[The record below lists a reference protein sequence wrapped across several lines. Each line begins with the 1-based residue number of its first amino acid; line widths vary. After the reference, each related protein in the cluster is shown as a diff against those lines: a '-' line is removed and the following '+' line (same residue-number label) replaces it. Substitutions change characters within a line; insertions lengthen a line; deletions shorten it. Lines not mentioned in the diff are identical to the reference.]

1 MSDPLTW
8 HAVLAD
14 WRIPL
19 PGLAVL
25 IAIAAGYLWCARRV
39 RDWPI
44 RHTAWFLAGLVVIA
58 FAIADGLNGYSR
70 ILFAMHMVQHLV
82 LIVVAPL
89 CLVLGSP
96 LRLVHASAGE
106 RARPWLRRFGRS
118 GPVRV
123 AVHPLTSL
131 AVYTLVVVGTHLTP
145 FQQSALLHPQLHR
158 LEELMYLAAGVLL
171 LLRVIGNE
179 PGAPRL
185 PALPRLVLLF
195 AAMVVDAIAGVALL
209 MSPREP
215 FPAYAAVPRHW
226 GPGPVADIHWGGAIM
241 WVGGDALMAAIAI
254 IVIAQWVRS
263 PDSSQDLGPWLE
275 SARRSAVG
283 AEFDE
288 KVSLDE
294 DDEPLRAY
302 NAMLARLASEEASRR
317 RPR

>member
-1 MSDPLTW
+1 MADPLTW
-8 HAVLAD
+8 HAVLTG
-14 WRIPL
+14 WRVPL

-25 IAIAAGYLWCARRV
+25 TTTAAGYLWCARRV
-39 RDWPI
+39 RGWPVG
-44 RHTAWFLAGLVVIA
+44 HTAWFLAGLVVIA

-70 ILFAMHMVQHLV
+70 ILFAVHMVQHLV

-96 LRLVHASAGE
+96 LRLVHACAGE

-118 GPVRV
+118 GPARA
-123 AVHPLTSL
+123 AVHPLTAL
-131 AVYTLVVVGTHLTP
+131 AVYTVVVVGTHLTP
-145 FQQSALLHPQLHR
+145 FQQSALLHPELHR

-171 LLRVIGNE
+171 LLRVAGNE

-185 PALPRLVLLF
+185 PALLRLVLLF

-215 FPAYAAVPRHW
+215 FPAYAAVPRQW
-226 GPGPVADIHWGGAIM
+226 GPGPVEDIHWGGAIM
-241 WVGGDALMAAIAI
+241 WVGGDALMAVIAI

-263 PDSSQDLGPWLE
+263 ADRSQDLGPWLE

-283 AEFDE
+283 PGLGEN
-288 KVSLDE
+288 VSLDN
-294 DDEPLRAY
+294 DDEALRAY
-302 NAMLARLASEEASRR
+302 NAMLSGLASEEASRR
-317 RPR
+317 RSR